1 MKNRVRERQ
10 DPLRERYRTAPSE
23 AWIVDRARTERGV
36 AQDPFHGTLVAG
48 EGSEEWRMGIH
59 RALGGD
65 HDQPNPGDVL
75 CAALAGCFDTTF
87 RILAAR
93 LGVPLE
99 ELSVEVRGEVDA
111 RGTLAVDRSVPVGF
125 QRLTCRLHVRPAR
138 GVPPEGLERLTAAA
152 ERACVVLQTL
162 RHGVPVHLESA
173 GEPTV
178 SKGARSTASHPG
190 VQA

>member
-1 MKNRVRERQ
+1 V
-10 DPLRERYRTAPSE
+10 
-23 AWIVDRARTERGV
+23 
-36 AQDPFHGTLVAG
+36 
-48 EGSEEWRMGIH
+48 GIH

-65 HDQPNPGDVL
+65 HDQPNPGDIL

-99 ELSVEVRGEVDA
+99 ALAVEVRGEVDA

-125 QRLTCRLHVRPAR
+125 QRLTCRLRVRPGR
-138 GVPPEGLERLTAAA
+138 GVPPEKLQRLMDAT

-162 RHGVPVHLESA
+162 RHGVPVQLEGA
-173 GEPTV
+173 GEGTV
-178 SKGARSTASHPG
+178 SGESRGLSPHPEE
-190 VQA
+190 AHS